1 LVDWWSIHEVVY
13 EVVHQVV
20 HDRSVGCLFRDTSSQ
35 CHLLTTQVLGH
46 EIQQFFVNYVRF

>member
-1 LVDWWSIHEVVY
+1 MWSIHEVVY

-20 HDRSVGCLFRDTSSQ
+20 HDRFVGCLFRDTSSQ